1 MKAYIAI
8 KYHPDHSNRK
18 VIEGISASILF
29 YNEYDELAD
38 LFVGALGYYSD
49 GQEKQEQFFAELLID
64 DG

>member
-49 GQEKQEQFFAELLID
+49 G
-64 DG
+64 